1 MKNRVNGIF
10 RKVCNILEWIISAIL
25 VVVVV
30 VMCVRFV
37 FELGGMFDSA
47 PVEFFETFVSDI
59 MTLAVGVEL
68 IKMLSQHTPAT
79 VVEVLM
85 FAIAREM
92 VTHHDSAIN
101 TAIGVMSICVLFA
114 TRNKDGKTARIAG
127 PINKEMAAAQGRN
140 LVQQPLILY
149 VGRISLSSLR
159 CGQRSWQG
167 QRRKCYATPRTQRR
181 GWLPADTVQ
190 SGQRPERWQD
200 RSSAYPP
207 RWRSR
212 GTWWNP
218 ASAACPRQNR

>member
-1 MKNRVNGIF
+1 M
-10 RKVCNILEWIISAIL
+10 
-25 VVVVV
+25 
-30 VMCVRFV
+30 RFL
-37 FELGGMFDSA
+37 FIGGFA
-47 PVEFFETFVSDI
+47 C
-59 MTLAVGVEL
+59 
-68 IKMLSQHTPAT
+68 AT
-79 VVEVLM
+79 ERQTGKGR
-85 FAIAREM
+85 ASRT
-92 VTHHDSAIN
+92 THI
-101 TAIGVMSICVLFA
+101 
-114 TRNKDGKTARIAG
+114 
-127 PINKEMAAAQGRN
+127 INKAGAAAQGRN

-159 CGQRSWQG
+159 RGQRSWQG

-207 RWRSR
+207 RWRLR

>member
-10 RKVCNILEWIISAIL
+10 RKVCNILEWVISAIL
-25 VVVVV
+25 VVGVVV
-30 VMCVRFV
+30 RCVRVV
-37 FELGGMFDSA
+37 FELGGTFDSA

-114 TRNKDGKTARIAG
+114 TRKFFFCKNDYDEKD
-127 PINKEMAAAQGRN
+127 EH
-140 LVQQPLILY
+140 
-149 VGRISLSSLR
+149 
-159 CGQRSWQG
+159 
-167 QRRKCYATPRTQRR
+167 
-181 GWLPADTVQ
+181 
-190 SGQRPERWQD
+190 
-200 RSSAYPP
+200 
-207 RWRSR
+207 
-212 GTWWNP
+212 
-218 ASAACPRQNR
+218 

>member
-114 TRNKDGKTARIAG
+114 TRKFFFCKNDYDEKDEQACVWSDAG
-127 PINKEMAAAQGRN
+127 SNDGS
-140 LVQQPLILY
+140 
-149 VGRISLSSLR
+149 GSFCDSLR
-159 CGQRSWQG
+159 RAEKH
-167 QRRKCYATPRTQRR
+167 REDHERADRTTR
-181 GWLPADTVQ
+181 
-190 SGQRPERWQD
+190 
-200 RSSAYPP
+200 
-207 RWRSR
+207 
-212 GTWWNP
+212 
-218 ASAACPRQNR
+218 

>member
-114 TRNKDGKTARIAG
+114 TRKFFFCKNDYDEKDEQERIWNYDG
-127 PINKEMAAAQGRN
+127 GNDGGECFCD
-140 LVQQPLILY
+140 
-149 VGRISLSSLR
+149 SLR
-159 CGQRSWQG
+159 R
-167 QRRKCYATPRTQRR
+167 
-181 GWLPADTVQ
+181 
-190 SGQRPERWQD
+190 
-200 RSSAYPP
+200 
-207 RWRSR
+207 
-212 GTWWNP
+212 
-218 ASAACPRQNR
+218 

>member
-25 VVVVV
+25 VVV

-114 TRNKDGKTARIAG
+114 TRKFFFCKNDYDEKD
-127 PINKEMAAAQGRN
+127 EH
-140 LVQQPLILY
+140 
-149 VGRISLSSLR
+149 
-159 CGQRSWQG
+159 
-167 QRRKCYATPRTQRR
+167 
-181 GWLPADTVQ
+181 
-190 SGQRPERWQD
+190 
-200 RSSAYPP
+200 
-207 RWRSR
+207 
-212 GTWWNP
+212 
-218 ASAACPRQNR
+218 

>member
-25 VVVVV
+25 VVVVA

-101 TAIGVMSICVLFA
+101 TAIGVMSICALFA
-114 TRNKDGKTARIAG
+114 TRKFFFCKNDYDEKDDIKDIRF
-127 PINKEMAAAQGRN
+127 N
-140 LVQQPLILY
+140 IL
-149 VGRISLSSLR
+149 LS
-159 CGQRSWQG
+159 
-167 QRRKCYATPRTQRR
+167 K
-181 GWLPADTVQ
+181 
-190 SGQRPERWQD
+190 
-200 RSSAYPP
+200 
-207 RWRSR
+207 
-212 GTWWNP
+212 
-218 ASAACPRQNR
+218 

>member
-47 PVEFFETFVSDI
+47 PVEFVSDI

-114 TRNKDGKTARIAG
+114 TRKFFFCKNDYDEKD
-127 PINKEMAAAQGRN
+127 EH
-140 LVQQPLILY
+140 
-149 VGRISLSSLR
+149 
-159 CGQRSWQG
+159 
-167 QRRKCYATPRTQRR
+167 
-181 GWLPADTVQ
+181 
-190 SGQRPERWQD
+190 
-200 RSSAYPP
+200 
-207 RWRSR
+207 
-212 GTWWNP
+212 
-218 ASAACPRQNR
+218 

>member
-25 VVVVV
+25 VVVVA
-30 VMCVRFV
+30 VM

-79 VVEVLM
+79 VEEVLM

-101 TAIGVMSICVLFA
+101 TAIGVMSICALFA
-114 TRNKDGKTARIAG
+114 TRKFFFCKNDYDEKD
-127 PINKEMAAAQGRN
+127 EH
-140 LVQQPLILY
+140 
-149 VGRISLSSLR
+149 
-159 CGQRSWQG
+159 
-167 QRRKCYATPRTQRR
+167 
-181 GWLPADTVQ
+181 
-190 SGQRPERWQD
+190 
-200 RSSAYPP
+200 
-207 RWRSR
+207 
-212 GTWWNP
+212 
-218 ASAACPRQNR
+218 

>member
-30 VMCVRFV
+30 VMCVMFV

-59 MTLAVGVEL
+59 MTLAVVEL

-114 TRNKDGKTARIAG
+114 TRKFFFCKNDYDEKD
-127 PINKEMAAAQGRN
+127 EH
-140 LVQQPLILY
+140 
-149 VGRISLSSLR
+149 
-159 CGQRSWQG
+159 
-167 QRRKCYATPRTQRR
+167 
-181 GWLPADTVQ
+181 
-190 SGQRPERWQD
+190 
-200 RSSAYPP
+200 
-207 RWRSR
+207 
-212 GTWWNP
+212 
-218 ASAACPRQNR
+218 

>member
-114 TRNKDGKTARIAG
+114 TRKFFFCKNDYDEKDEQERIWNYDGGNDGGKCFCD
-127 PINKEMAAAQGRN
+127 
-140 LVQQPLILY
+140 
-149 VGRISLSSLR
+149 SLR
-159 CGQRSWQG
+159 RSEKYW
-167 QRRKCYATPRTQRR
+167 
-181 GWLPADTVQ
+181 
-190 SGQRPERWQD
+190 
-200 RSSAYPP
+200 
-207 RWRSR
+207 
-212 GTWWNP
+212 
-218 ASAACPRQNR
+218 

>member
-30 VMCVRFV
+30 VMRFV

-114 TRNKDGKTARIAG
+114 TRKFFFCKNDYDEKD
-127 PINKEMAAAQGRN
+127 EH
-140 LVQQPLILY
+140 
-149 VGRISLSSLR
+149 
-159 CGQRSWQG
+159 
-167 QRRKCYATPRTQRR
+167 
-181 GWLPADTVQ
+181 
-190 SGQRPERWQD
+190 
-200 RSSAYPP
+200 
-207 RWRSR
+207 
-212 GTWWNP
+212 
-218 ASAACPRQNR
+218 